1 MKDPCQINCNECH
14 KELEAALCD
23 IPSAWRKQIVD
34 YFCKF
39 VDRGICCTDVIKC
52 INNEMEQLD
61 FSCLAESQTEW
72 VNLTFIQKLQRL
84 IDKICEALSGQL
96 GPTFEAR
103 SDSLVITPGGTQGH
117 EPRIELVPSN
127 DPDNILTLGS
137 DGLPYVPPSED
148 LCDKISNLE
157 SLNQLNGLDQD
168 YGFVLS
174 NCNIANPPT
183 AFAIQG
189 DNRKSAYGN
198 MEWYNTLLDANADV
212 TAGESIL
219 IFANSSDTI
228 NTIDNVIY
236 IGIGNVE
243 IHTVNVIDSC
253 KFVNIKIKNLDVKNN
268 GFLEGI
274 GLNVTN
280 TVNIEGEAFGIT
292 TDTNLVRVVGSGKL
306 YNSILRGPVELE
318 DNASLDNCNIYNKS
332 SSNYGVFALTLD
344 SNSSITVSNCSV
356 ESDSTVGI
364 FARAEGSGSTLNI
377 INNTSKS
384 KEGAGIAIQTAK
396 SIEVF
401 TCNVIGNTG
410 SSINGP
416 GIYIE
421 GAVQLDEVSLRNSL
435 NCWNLFNNNGF
446 SENAEG
452 ILVYSARLTSCKGI
466 SRNGPGIKL
475 LGEISRN
482 VGLVDCIGESYNAN
496 GLLCNTNCF
505 INGGTYTSY
514 RVIKGPLASPIY
526 LDSLTTS
533 NAYILNVTTISRDNT
548 QYAIRASAATNVKI
562 INCTMTSESGLTSAG
577 IDPLI
582 TNTAS
587 ATHVVD
593 VYGNFK

>member
-23 IPSAWRKQIVD
+23 IPSAWRKQIVE

-61 FSCLAESQTEW
+61 FSCIAESQTEW
-72 VNLTFIQKLQRL
+72 VNLTFIQKLQRI
-84 IDKICEALSGQL
+84 IDRICDILDGQI
-96 GPTFEAR
+96 GPNFEAR

-117 EPRIELVPSN
+117 EPRIELVPSD
-127 DPDNILTLGS
+127 DPDNILTFGS
-137 DGLPYVPPSED
+137 DGLPYVPSSED

-157 SLNQLNGLDQD
+157 SLDQLNGLDQD

-183 AFAIQG
+183 AFALQG
-189 DNRKSAYGN
+189 PNRKSAYGN

-212 TAGESIL
+212 VGGESIL
-219 IFANSSDTI
+219 MFNNTDDTI
-228 NTIDNVIY
+228 NTVLGVTY
-236 IGIGNVE
+236 IGLGNIE
-243 IHTVNVIDSC
+243 IDSVNVVNAC
-253 KFVNIKIKNLDVKNN
+253 KFVNVNIKHLDVTSA

-274 GLNVTN
+274 GLNVTE
-280 TVNIEGEAFGIT
+280 TANIEGEAFGIT
-292 TDTNLVRVVGSGKL
+292 TNTNLVRVVGYGKL

-318 DNASLDNCNIYNKS
+318 NNATLDNCNVYNNS
-332 SSNYGVFALTLD
+332 DSNYAIFALTTD
-344 SNSSITVSNCSV
+344 INSSVTVSNCSV
-356 ESDSTVGI
+356 ESNSTVGI
-364 FARAEGSGSTLNI
+364 FARAEGADSTLNI

-384 KEGAGIAIQTAK
+384 VDGAGIAIQTSK
-396 SIEVF
+396 SIEIF
-401 TCNVIGNTG
+401 TCNIIGNTG
-410 SSINGP
+410 SSVNGP

-435 NCWNLFNNNGF
+435 NYWNIFNNNGF
-446 SENAEG
+446 SKNAEG
-452 ILVYSARLTSCKGI
+452 ILVYSARLTSCKGSSI
-466 SRNGPGIKL
+466 SGPGIKL

-482 VGLVDCIGESYNAN
+482 VGLVDCIGESYKAN
-496 GLLCNTNCF
+496 GLLCSTNCF
-505 INGGTYTSY
+505 INGGTYISY
-514 RVIKGPLASPIY
+514 RNIKGPLASPIY
-526 LDSLTTS
+526 LDGLNTS
-533 NAYILNVTTISRDNT
+533 NTYILNVTTISRDNT
-548 QYAIRASAATNVKI
+548 EYAIRASAATSVKI